1 MVLIDIFCERYNI
14 MKLFKGTRSLT
25 QQLLLLA
32 IAVGLAGFALY
43 RLGIKPLAVVSIPTQ
58 SATTGQSYA
67 SEADAMFMGDLST
80 QKALAGRII
89 ADVKKGIDPSV
100 FQTGSDRYN
109 SEWTVAMY
117 QMTALGLSQIAL
129 NHPEVRA
136 EYLPVI
142 EICLD
147 QLLAPKTLAFG
158 ADAWGKDAI
167 ADLDSDHGHA
177 YMGYTNLALSMYR
190 RLKPDNRFAS
200 LNDQLTDALARRLA
214 KAPHGIINT
223 YPGEAYP
230 PDLSAVIGSIA
241 LHGEATGS
249 LKHQV
254 VLQKALQTF
263 RQQFVDPSSG
273 LVIQAIDAKS
283 GRVVDKPRASGS
295 TLSVYF
301 LSFADPNLAKTLF
314 QAIQAKQQTTVMGLK
329 AIREYPPGQAG
340 SGDVDSGPLI
350 MGASP
355 TASVF
360 AISGARIFGDRSLFI
375 ALYRSMDLFGG
386 FSDNKDGIAFQIGG
400 PLGKAILLA
409 MVTAH
414 PER

>member
-1 MVLIDIFCERYNI
+1 
-14 MKLFKGTRSLT
+14 MKFFKGKRSLK

-32 IAVGLAGFALY
+32 IAVGLAGFAVY
-43 RLGIKPLAVVSIPTQ
+43 RLGIKPLAVVPIPTK
-58 SATTGQSYA
+58 SAMTGQSFA
-67 SEADAMFMGDLST
+67 SEADAMFIGDLST
-80 QKALAGRII
+80 QRALASRVI
-89 ADVKKGIDPSV
+89 ADIKKGIDSSV
-100 FQTGSDRYN
+100 FQTGSDRFN

-117 QMTALGLSQIAL
+117 QMTALGLSQMAL
-129 NHPEVRA
+129 KHPEVRE

-142 EICLD
+142 ETCLD
-147 QLLAPKTLAFG
+147 QLLTPKTLKFG

-167 ADLDSDHGHA
+167 ADLASENGHA

-190 RLKPDNRFAS
+190 KLKPDNRFAS
-200 LNDQLTDALARRLA
+200 LNDQLTDALGRRLA
-214 KAPHGIINT
+214 KAPHDMIDT

-241 LHGEATGS
+241 LHGKATGS
-249 LKHQV
+249 QKHQV
-254 VLQKALQTF
+254 VLQKVLKTF
-263 RQQFVDPSSG
+263 RQQFIDSSSG

-283 GRVVDKPRASGS
+283 GHIADKPRASGS

-301 LSFADPNLAKTLF
+301 LSFADIELAKTLF
-314 QAIQAKQQTTVMGLK
+314 QTIQAKQQTTVMGLT
-329 AIREYPPGQAG
+329 AIREYPPGQSG
-340 SGDVDSGPLI
+340 SGDVDSGPLL
-350 MGASP
+350 MEASP

-360 AISGARIFGDRSLFI
+360 AISGARIFGDRSLFT

-409 MVTAH
+409 MVTAP
-414 PER
+414 PEH

>member
-1 MVLIDIFCERYNI
+1 
-14 MKLFKGTRSLT
+14 MKVFKGKRSLK
-25 QQLLLLA
+25 QQLTLLA
-32 IAVGLAGFALY
+32 IALGLAGFALY
-43 RLGIKPLAVVSIPTQ
+43 RLGIKPQAMVSIPTK

-67 SEADAMFMGDLST
+67 SEADAMFMGDLAT
-80 QKALAGRII
+80 QKVLASRVI
-89 ADVKKGIDPSV
+89 ADIKKGIDPAI

-117 QMTALGLSQIAL
+117 QMTALGLSQMAL
-129 NHPEVRA
+129 QHPEVRD
-136 EYLPVI
+136 EYLPTI
-142 EICLD
+142 ETCLD
-147 QLLAPKTLAFG
+147 QLLSPKMLAFG

-167 ADLDSDHGHA
+167 ADLNSDNGHA

-190 RLKPDNRFAS
+190 KVRPDNRFAA
-200 LNDQLTDALARRLA
+200 LNNQLTDALIRRLA
-214 KAPHGIINT
+214 RAPHGIIDT

-241 LHGEATGS
+241 LHGKAAGS
-249 LKHQV
+249 QKHQA
-254 VLQKALQTF
+254 VLQKVLQTF
-263 RQQFVDPSSG
+263 RKQFVDPSSG
-273 LVIQAIDAKS
+273 LVIQAIDANS

-301 LSFADPNLAKTLF
+301 LSFADLELAKTLY

-329 AIREYPPGQAG
+329 AIREYPPGQTG

-350 MGASP
+350 VDASP

-360 AISGARIFGDRSLFI
+360 AISGARIFDDRLLFTD
-375 ALYRSMDLFGG
+375 LYRSIDLFGG

-414 PER
+414 PE